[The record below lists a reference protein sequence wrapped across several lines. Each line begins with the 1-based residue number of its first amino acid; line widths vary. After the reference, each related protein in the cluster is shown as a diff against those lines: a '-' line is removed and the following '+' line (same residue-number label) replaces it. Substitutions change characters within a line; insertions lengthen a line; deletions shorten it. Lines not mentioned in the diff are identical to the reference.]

1 MQELNHT
8 FFSVLRLA
16 KIFFDSDVPDK
27 AKNDI
32 GLWELD
38 EDSCYALGLEASDWI
53 FQNTVHYYNER
64 KDVDTWFF
72 SDPIIDQF
80 CRLCQEYEQDKG
92 ITEEENPY
100 RSTIEQTIR
109 ENFRFDSYSYGYQ
122 ERCDYLIQSGSQS
135 PAVMDRKCIL
145 LFTGEEF
152 YSHEA
157 VPEGLLEIRYAFLA
171 LNQKLKAELRKE
183 TRIIP
188 LSLETVAQ
196 WKEAA

>member
-32 GLWELD
+32 GIWELD
-38 EDSCYALGLEASDWI
+38 EDSCYALGLEASEWI
-53 FQNTVHYYNER
+53 FQNTAHYYNER
-64 KDVDTWFF
+64 KDVDTWLFT
-72 SDPIIDQF
+72 DPIIDRF
-80 CRLCQEYEQDKG
+80 CRLCQEYERDKG
-92 ITEEENPY
+92 ITEEKNPY

-135 PAVMDRKCIL
+135 PAVMDRWVLKVQGL
-145 LFTGEEF
+145 EEKKKH
-152 YSHEA
+152 YEQ
-157 VPEGLLEIRYAFLA
+157 VLQRELDGLDDEFNTLKFLA
-171 LNQKLKAELRKE
+171 QELQVRANSIRFQK
-183 TRIIP
+183 
-188 LSLETVAQ
+188 
-196 WKEAA
+196 AA

>member
-8 FFSVLRLA
+8 FFSILRLA

-32 GLWELD
+32 GIWELD
-38 EDSCYALGLEASDWI
+38 EDSCYALGLEASEWI
-53 FQNTVHYYNER
+53 FQNTAHYYNER
-64 KDVDTWFF
+64 KDVDTWLFT
-72 SDPIIDQF
+72 DPIIDRF
-80 CRLCQEYEQDKG
+80 CRLCQEYERDKG

-100 RSTIEQTIR
+100 RSIIEQTIH
-109 ENFRFDSYSYGYQ
+109 ESFHFDSYSYGYDWRLSLA
-122 ERCDYLIQSGSQS
+122 ERG
-135 PAVMDRKCIL
+135 RKCIL

-157 VPEGLLEIRYAFLA
+157 VPEGLLEIRYALLS
-171 LNQKLKAELRKE
+171 LNQKMEAELNQE

-188 LSLETVAQ
+188 LSLVTVAQ

>member
-38 EDSCYALGLEASDWI
+38 EDSCYALGLEVSDWI
-53 FQNTVHYYNER
+53 FQNAVHYYNER
-64 KDVDTWFF
+64 NDVDTWLF
-72 SDPIIDQF
+72 SDPMIDEF
-80 CRLCQEYEQDKG
+80 CQLCQAYEQSKG
-92 ITEEENPY
+92 ISEEENPY
-100 RSTIEQTIR
+100 RNAIERTIR
-109 ENFRFDSYSYGYQ
+109 ESFHFDSYSYGYDWRLSLA
-122 ERCDYLIQSGSQS
+122 ERG
-135 PAVMDRKCIL
+135 RKCIL

-188 LSLETVAQ
+188 LSLVTVAQ